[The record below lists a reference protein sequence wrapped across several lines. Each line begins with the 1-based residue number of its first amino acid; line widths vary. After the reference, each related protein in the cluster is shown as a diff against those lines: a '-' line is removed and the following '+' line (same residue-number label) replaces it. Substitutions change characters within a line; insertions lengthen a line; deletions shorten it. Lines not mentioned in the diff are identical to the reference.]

1 SAKDPATWGH
11 GDRHVAAKALAY
23 VARFASKTSPNS
35 IFCATALATAS
46 GETCSISGLP
56 AIDRVDPL
64 LSIAEARKVA
74 CVLAA
79 DPAVESAVRPRPN
92 PTLRQEE
99 GALTFWRF
107 ASARNPNDDEKLTR
121 VKDHPVLRMALE
133 EARRR
138 PTLPELRAAVAERA
152 G

>member
-1 SAKDPATWGH
+1 RRDVHNRRAGGLDAATIPDLPEPLTRLLRPFRDAVRGLELAAAEEGAAIDRDLLAGRRAPLRSLEEPLVLAAIALQSRALASKLGGLSAKDPATWGH

-64 LSIAEARKVA
+64 L
-74 CVLAA
+74 
-79 DPAVESAVRPRPN
+79 
-92 PTLRQEE
+92 
-99 GALTFWRF
+99 
-107 ASARNPNDDEKLTR
+107 
-121 VKDHPVLRMALE
+121 
-133 EARRR
+133 
-138 PTLPELRAAVAERA
+138 
-152 G
+152 